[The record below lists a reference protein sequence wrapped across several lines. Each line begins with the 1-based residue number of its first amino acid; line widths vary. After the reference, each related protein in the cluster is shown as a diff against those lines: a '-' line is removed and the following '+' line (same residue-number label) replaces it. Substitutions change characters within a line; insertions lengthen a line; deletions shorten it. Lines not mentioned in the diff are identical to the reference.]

1 MAATDGHS
9 VCQFFLLCLQ
19 LLPLQ
24 SEDPCGGAGGAAN
37 ADEARRRVMD
47 DFRDKSLENR
57 AIDPGDLA
65 YGFLFF
71 PGEAQSAQTLRLQL
85 IEEDTGERYTVNLAL

>member
-1 MAATDGHS
+1 GAAVGA
-9 VCQFFLLCLQ
+9 
-19 LLPLQ
+19 
-24 SEDPCGGAGGAAN
+24 AGGAVLGGASGAAS
-37 ADEARRRVMD
+37 ADAARLKVMD
-47 DFRDKSLENR
+47 DFRDKSLENK

-71 PGEAQSAQTLRLQL
+71 PGEAQSAQKLRLQL